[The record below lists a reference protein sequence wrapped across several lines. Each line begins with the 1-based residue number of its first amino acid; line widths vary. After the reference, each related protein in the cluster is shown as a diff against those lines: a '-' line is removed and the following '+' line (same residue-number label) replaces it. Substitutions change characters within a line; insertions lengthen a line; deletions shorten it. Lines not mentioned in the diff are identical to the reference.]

1 MKRVA
6 RLSSFALFIVTMLS
20 GILLSTLLFRLAQT
34 TSFQPPGMSA
44 RPYTGTM
51 TDAQKLYIG
60 ARSATSEL
68 LFKIAFATLAALI
81 GLQMSNAQSRFSQ
94 RGIFAA
100 AGLLF
105 TSLYAAFLFQVGVSR
120 SMEASLDEMFGAVL
134 GYPIML
140 QFWFLFAALVLIA
153 ASLFRG
159 PRHHA
164 AVIAFAALLG
174 AVPLQAET
182 TASRQCVSGWAKSH
196 DIELSPAATA
206 DAARVVEILA
216 AKQKLKVT
224 AGNRCAVVTTMLDAV
239 RYTALRDG
247 KPETGTAAG
256 DALAKMLRDAR
267 KTAEAPNFSPGELLR
282 QLLSIAQIW
291 TVDSGVF
298 DIDAKETLFVTV
310 ISRSDPKRP
319 QWLGYTRWLL
329 RLPPGSYNIR
339 LADGTRIVFDRTID
353 LAADARVPIDIR

>member
-1 MKRVA
+1 MKRAA
-6 RLSSFALFIVTMLS
+6 RLSPFALFIVTMLA
-20 GILLSTLLFRLAQT
+20 GIAVSTMLFRRAQ
-34 TSFQPPGMSA
+34 SISLQPAGSSA

-81 GLQMSNAQSRFSQ
+81 GLELSNAQSRLSQ
-94 RGIFAA
+94 RGIFTA

-105 TSLYAAFLFQVGVSR
+105 TSLYGAFLFQVGVSW
-120 SMEASLDEMFGAVL
+120 SMEASLDEMFGPVL
-134 GYPIML
+134 GYPILL
-140 QFWFLFAALVLIA
+140 QFWFLFAALVIIA
-153 ASLFRG
+153 AALFRN
-159 PRHHA
+159 PRHR
-164 AVIAFAALLG
+164 AVVMAFVALLG
-174 AVPLQAET
+174 AAPLQAKT
-182 TASRQCVSGWAKSH
+182 TTSRQCVADWATTH
-196 DIELSPAATA
+196 DIGLPPAAVG

-216 AKQKLKVT
+216 AKRGLKVT
-224 AGNRCAVVTTMLDAV
+224 GDNRCAVVTTMLDTV

-247 KPETGTAAG
+247 KPETGAEAG
-256 DALAKMLRDAR
+256 AALAKILRDAR

-282 QLLSIAQIW
+282 QLLSIAEVW
-291 TVDSGVF
+291 TVDSGIF

-329 RLPPGSYNIR
+329 RLPAGSYNIR
-339 LADGTRIVFDRTID
+339 IADGTRIVFDRTID
-353 LAADARVPIDIR
+353 LVTDARVPVNVR